1 MRAPAARAALIV
13 PLLLCCT
20 AVAAGVVSQLA
31 HPDDFYERDP
41 AGFDYLLERGS
52 RNTLPV
58 GKASRDAGVAAD
70 TVEPTLILL
79 MANANY
85 TKVLLNFVWI
95 LETRLEVYN
104 YGIACM
110 DHELYEYLSE
120 RRIQCYRMA
129 LGDDPGASEVNGSE
143 QQTVR
148 MELILNLLR
157 AGVNVI
163 QNDVDAV
170 WRSDVRLDLQQADI
184 TGQRDQSPPDLRE
197 KWGSTFCT
205 GTLFLR
211 SCEQTVSFMEAVL
224 NNTALHTFLDQRKFN
239 HGLEGKTNGGVTWL
253 SPPESRAYRDKD
265 ATGDVSRGVC
275 KGWRNMTVALLPQRP
290 YRRECSRNKYNMRDA
305 KIIHCN
311 RDKKGIRK
319 EEMLRAFEAWE
330 LPDHFEICLRTDGM
344 GFAFSGSC
352 AERMQRPYKDIRV
365 DWCRELAEA
374 LDLRPLVR
382 GPFYEG
388 PLFEP
393 GADGDAAGSPW
404 GAAAGSA
411 TARELYATTGLGTAR
426 GCEVVI
432 GRMGK

>member
-79 MANANY
+79 MANSNY
-85 TKVLLNFVWI
+85 KEVLFNFIWI
-95 LETRLEVYN
+95 LETRYSALN

-110 DHELYEYLSE
+110 DNEIREYLAE
-120 RRIQCYRMA
+120 RKIQCYPMLRKNA
-129 LGDDPGASEVNGSE
+129 ISGLEKR
-143 QQTVR
+143 TVR

-224 NNTALHTFLDQRKFN
+224 NNTALHTFLDQRMFN

>member
-79 MANANY
+79 MANSNY
-85 TKVLLNFVWI
+85 KEVLFNFIWI
-95 LETRLEVYN
+95 LETRYSALN

-110 DHELYEYLSE
+110 DEEIYEFLQE
-120 RRIQCYRMA
+120 KKIQCYRMVTA
-129 LGDDPGASEVNGSE
+129 EGDGSATRR
-143 QQTVR
+143 TVR

-224 NNTALHTFLDQRKFN
+224 NNTALHTFLDQRMFN